1 VSMVLQAWMSLGPTV
16 TAARMV
22 RDYTRDLYEPAAASA
37 RSLGA
42 SRGRAAIALA
52 AWREKVEEA
61 WDGVSITAVD
71 IDAGSP
77 RAGDSCHVEVSVD
90 LGGLSPDDVCVQCV
104 HGPVGHDGEFTSTEV
119 VELARTAAGTYRG
132 EIAIAIAGTHGISAR
147 VFPIHADLASPFDV
161 GRMAWAE

>member
-1 VSMVLQAWMSLGPTV
+1 VSMVLQAWTSLGPTV

-37 RSLGA
+37 RHLCASKGA
-42 SRGRAAIALA
+42 AAIDLA
-52 AWREKVEEA
+52 AWRERVDEA

-71 IDAGSP
+71 IDAGTP
-77 RAGDSCHVEVSVD
+77 RAGDSRHVEVNVD
-90 LGGLSPDDVCVQCV
+90 LGGLSPEDVCVQCV
-104 HGPVGHDGEFTSTEV
+104 HGPVGHDGDFTGTEV
-119 VELARTAAGTYRG
+119 VELARTDAGAYRG

-147 VFPIHADLASPFDV
+147 VFPVHADLASPFDV